1 MSTENTPP
9 PARNKHKSINAVALY
24 NKLIELL
31 TLVPDTKD
39 WQEETLKG
47 EPAKYYRLLQLK
59 GMVKAFHIDSIDD
72 LMSGNFIELNKTADY
87 KKIITKITAHKLM
100 GDYSLLNRWG
110 LKKYIHSNM
119 FSDKKNM
126 LLSHY
131 QVTMQRLLEHVFV
144 DGKGGEQK
152 LRKDY
157 DAIAHCKKELS
168 EFVSPNRRK
177 MRIEVGTLIE
187 NFDCP
192 DVNVFALD
200 DEETKNIFENNKPYQ
215 PMQFTASA
223 IMTTYFNLLEL
234 EPHTNLWKE
243 DVLYHDSEK
252 YELLLR
258 FKSLLKAFEI
268 ESIDEFLSGSFLH
281 KRDMRRYIPYYAV
294 VLSAEKSTKFKRH
307 VTANGESIVE
317 HPEKMLELFT
327 RHFRFCTEL
336 HDLVKKETKTEET
349 ERFYRYSL
357 GDMADI
363 INPEGEHIS
372 RHRLIKEYGYPG

>member
-9 PARNKHKSINAVALY
+9 PALNKHKSINAVALY

-39 WQEETLKG
+39 WQEETLKA

-87 KKIITKITAHKLM
+87 KKIITKIVAHKLM

-131 QVTMQRLLEHVFV
+131 QVTMQRLLENVFV

-157 DAIAHCKKELS
+157 DAIVHCKKELS
-168 EFVSPNRRK
+168 EFVSPNGRK

-187 NFDCP
+187 KFDCP

-200 DEETKNIFENNKPYQ
+200 NDETKNIFENNKPYQ

-234 EPHTNLWKE
+234 EPNTNLWKE
-243 DVLYHDSEK
+243 EVLYHDSEK
-252 YELLLR
+252 HELLLR

-268 ESIDEFLSGSFLH
+268 DSIDEFLCGTFLH

-357 GDMADI
+357 ADMADI

-372 RHRLIKEYGYPG
+372 RHRLIKEYGYPK

>member
-39 WQEETLKG
+39 WQEDALKS

-72 LMSGNFIELNKTADY
+72 LMSGKFIERNKTDEY
-87 KKIITKITAHKLM
+87 KKIITKIVAHKLM

-126 LLSHY
+126 LVSHY
-131 QVTMQRLLEHVFV
+131 QYSIQRLLENIFV

-152 LRKDY
+152 LKKDY
-157 DAIAHCKKELS
+157 HAIVHCKKELS
-168 EFVSPNRRK
+168 DFVSPHDYK

-187 NFDCP
+187 KFDCP
-192 DVNVFALD
+192 DVDVFALD
-200 DEETKNIFENNKPYQ
+200 NEETKNILENNKSYH

-223 IMTTYFNLLEL
+223 IMTTYFYLLEL

-243 DVLYHDSEK
+243 EVLYHDSHK
-252 YELLLR
+252 HALLLR

-268 ESIDEFLSGSFLH
+268 ESIDDFLSGNFLL
-281 KRDMRRYIPYYAV
+281 KRDTRRYTAFYGR
-294 VLSAEKSTKFKRH
+294 VLSAEKSAELKRH
-307 VTANGESIVE
+307 VEVRGDSIVLE
-317 HPEKMLELFT
+317 PQKMLELFT

-336 HDLVKKETKTEET
+336 RDLVKKENTPEQT
-349 ERFYRYSL
+349 ERFYLYSL
-357 GDMADI
+357 SDMADI
-363 INPEGEHIS
+363 INPEREHIS
-372 RHRLIKEYGYPG
+372 KHRLIKEYGYPG

>member
-1 MSTENTPP
+1 
-9 PARNKHKSINAVALY
+9 
-24 NKLIELL
+24 
-31 TLVPDTKD
+31 VPDTKD
-39 WQEETLKG
+39 WQEDALKS

-72 LMSGNFIELNKTADY
+72 LMSGKFIELNKTDEY
-87 KKIITKITAHKLM
+87 KKIITKIVAHKLM

-126 LLSHY
+126 LVSHY
-131 QVTMQRLLEHVFV
+131 QYSIQRLLAEVFV

-152 LRKDY
+152 LKKDY
-157 DAIAHCKKELS
+157 HAIARCKKELS
-168 EFVSPNRRK
+168 EFVSPHDYE
-177 MRIEVGTLIE
+177 MCIEVGTLIE
-187 NFDCP
+187 KFDCP
-192 DVNVFALD
+192 DVDVFALD
-200 DEETKNIFENNKPYQ
+200 DEKTKSIFNDVMPYHNIHFDASQIMRIYFE
-215 PMQFTASA
+215 
-223 IMTTYFNLLEL
+223 LLAL

-252 YELLLR
+252 HKLLLR

-268 ESIDEFLSGSFLH
+268 ESIDDFLSGNFLL
-281 KRDMRRYIPYYAV
+281 KRDIRRYTAFYGR
-294 VLSAEKSTKFKRH
+294 VLSAEKSAELKRH
-307 VTANGESIVE
+307 VEVRGDSIVLE
-317 HPEKMLELFT
+317 PQKMLELFT

-336 HDLVKKETKTEET
+336 RDLVKKETTPEQT

-363 INPEGEHIS
+363 INPEREHIS
-372 RHRLIKEYGYPG
+372 KHRLIKEYGYPG